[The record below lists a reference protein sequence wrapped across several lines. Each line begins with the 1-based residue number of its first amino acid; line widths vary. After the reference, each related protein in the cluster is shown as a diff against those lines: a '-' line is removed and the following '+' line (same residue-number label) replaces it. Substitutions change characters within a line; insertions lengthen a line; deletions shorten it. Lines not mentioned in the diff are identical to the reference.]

1 MGCGHSSNSTN
12 VRGSYI
18 KKPINNGLNGDS
30 PLTKPGD
37 NKEFGLKEEKSNSN
51 GLNDNGNKESIIN
64 EQINLNENSG
74 KDVEIKEES
83 QIFSDIIFDENGINE
98 IQNNFKNKEK

>member
-1 MGCGHSSNSTN
+1 MGCGHGSNSIN
-12 VRGSYI
+12 VRRSYV

-30 PLTKPGD
+30 PVTKPGE
-37 NKEFGLKEEKSNSN
+37 NKELGLKVEKSNSS
-51 GLNDNGNKESIIN
+51 GLNDNGNKESIID

-83 QIFSDIIFDENGINE
+83 QMVSDIIFDENGINE